1 MAKSRRRHA
10 RPHPVHPLAFGGWGE
25 YQAWADHDFVA
36 KPADP
41 EPVSPEPEPEP
52 GPAEPGEPEEAAKE
66 EADVVQDVDDV
77 ADTVPHPALPPGDE
91 PVGDLSFTM
100 ARPYVRTGGRARAAY
115 DLRIETMLSATRTGA
130 ARGTPMSTD
139 HRLMCDLCDVP
150 RSVAEIAA
158 HLQAPLGVA
167 RVLIGD
173 AVTAN
178 LLTLHEP
185 EHAGGGRPS
194 IELMRRVHDGLR
206 RLD

>member
-10 RPHPVHPLAFGGWGE
+10 QPQPVHALAFGGWGE

-36 KPADP
+36 KPA
-41 EPVSPEPEPEP
+41 EVEPEST
-52 GPAEPGEPEEAAKE
+52 
-66 EADVVQDVDDV
+66 EADPPEVEDVPDLDEV
-77 ADTVPHPALPPGDE
+77 ADTVPQAALPPEEADE
-91 PVGDLSFTM
+91 DDLPFTM

-115 DLRIETMLSATRTGA
+115 DLRIETMLSTTRTGSA
-130 ARGTPMSTD
+130 PGTPMSTD
-139 HRLMCDLCDVP
+139 HRLMCELCEVP

-158 HLQAPLGVA
+158 HLKAPLGVA

-173 AVTAN
+173 AVTAH

-185 EHAGGGRPS
+185 THAVGGRPS
-194 IELMRRVHDGLR
+194 IELMRRVYDGLR